1 MFRACTCVR
10 SINNIYGSCF
20 GSNILIF
27 LSWFDCSGGGSSI
40 IDGVVGVTEN
50 TDVNFF
56 TVPLLKLNVAYG
68 NGIISLLK
76 ALITHSLLRRS
87 SLKLWFVSD
96 FFSFLSSF
104 LGFVKLLKLL
114 IASTRITWTLI
125 ESSSV
130 ILPFR
135 RSILLDRI
143 VLNYW
148 KSNILS
154 ILVSSVFYSLN
165 LFFSMLLNCFCLFFQ
180 CLSEWRISEFSL
192 LYYPMLLQGQ
202 YFFTCCLVNVI
213 L

>member
-1 MFRACTCVR
+1 MFRAWTCVR
-10 SINNIYGSCF
+10 SIDNIYGSCF

-27 LSWFDCSGGGSSI
+27 LSWVDCYGGGSSI

-56 TVPLLKLNVAYG
+56 TVSLLKLNVAYG

-76 ALITHSLLRRS
+76 ALITCSLLRRS

-96 FFSFLSSF
+96 FSSFLSSF

-114 IASTRITWTLI
+114 IASTRITWPLI

-154 ILVSSVFYSLN
+154 ILVSSVLYSLN

-192 LYYPMLLQGQ
+192 YYHMLLQGQ